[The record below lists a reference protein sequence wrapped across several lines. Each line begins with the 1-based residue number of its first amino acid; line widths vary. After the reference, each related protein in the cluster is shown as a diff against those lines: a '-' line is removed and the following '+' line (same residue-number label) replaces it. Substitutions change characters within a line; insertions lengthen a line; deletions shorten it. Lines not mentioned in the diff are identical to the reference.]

1 MVRNYVINVID
12 RVTGATRF
20 VRGIVHQIIE
30 SIGRIV
36 VNKFI

>member
-20 VRGIVHQIIE
+20 VRGIVHQGSLPKYSP
-30 SIGRIV
+30 SIDC
-36 VNKFI
+36 